1 MCFLHKL
8 KMRKLLV
15 LHEHLSDCHKNLDTG
30 SFDLAEQFSL
40 NKESRFHL
48 TKILK
53 LCSEITDWQ
62 SKKMLVL
69 LKK

>member
-15 LHEHLSDCHKNLDTG
+15 LHEYPSDCHKYLDTG

-53 LCSEITDWQ
+53 LCSELLISNQ
-62 SKKMLVL
+62 KKC
-69 LKK
+69 

>member
-1 MCFLHKL
+1 M
-8 KMRKLLV
+8 LV
-15 LHEHLSDCHKNLDTG
+15 SHEYYSDCYKNLDTS
-30 SFDLAEQFSL
+30 SFDLAEQMSL
-40 NKESRFHL
+40 NKESRFNL

-53 LCSEITDWQ
+53 LCSEVTDWQ